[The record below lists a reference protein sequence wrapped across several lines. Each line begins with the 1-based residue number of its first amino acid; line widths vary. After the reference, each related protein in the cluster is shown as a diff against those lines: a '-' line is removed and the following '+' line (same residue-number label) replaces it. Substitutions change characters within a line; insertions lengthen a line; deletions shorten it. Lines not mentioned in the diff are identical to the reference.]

1 MKEVTYKNIKQ
12 RFEKEKLHMNIQN
25 ISKKDKNVTVELN
38 ANELVTICNV
48 LALQY
53 TELKDKESY
62 LQLYSD
68 MALARDLCQYGHVD
82 NFCLTDI
89 VHCRNKIGNGLNG
102 ICVLS
107 DDEIDTFNAYL
118 ENDDNPTAFGNT
130 NWNRIY
136 NKIVGKRRSKK
147 AEQWMKQE

>member
-1 MKEVTYKNIKQ
+1 
-12 RFEKEKLHMNIQN
+12 MNIQN
-25 ISKKDKNVTVELN
+25 ISKKDKNVTIELS
-38 ANELVTICNV
+38 ADELVTICNV
-48 LALQY
+48 LALS
-53 TELKDKESY
+53 TELKNKENY

-89 VHCRNKIGNGLNG
+89 VHCRNKIGNGLDG

-118 ENDDNPTAFGNT
+118 ENDDIPTAFGNT
-130 NWNRIY
+130 DWNKIY
-136 NKIVGKRRSKK
+136 NKIVKQKHSKK
-147 AEQWMKQE
+147 IEQWINKYNE

>member
-1 MKEVTYKNIKQ
+1 
-12 RFEKEKLHMNIQN
+12 MNIQN
-25 ISKKDKNVTVELN
+25 ISKKDKNVMVELS
-38 ANELVTICNV
+38 ADELVTICNV
-48 LALQY
+48 LALQHA
-53 TELKDKESY
+53 ELKDKESY

-89 VHCRNKIGNGLNG
+89 VNCRNKIGKGLDG

-118 ENDDNPTAFGNT
+118 EKDDIPTAFGNT
-130 NWNRIY
+130 DWNQIY
-136 NKIVGKRRSKK
+136 NKIVGRKRNEKIK
-147 AEQWMKQE
+147 QWMNQK

>member
-1 MKEVTYKNIKQ
+1 
-12 RFEKEKLHMNIQN
+12 MNIQN

-38 ANELVTICNV
+38 TNELAAICNV
-48 LALQY
+48 LALQC

-68 MALARDLCQYGHVD
+68 MALVRDLCLYGNVD

-89 VHCRNKIGNGLNG
+89 VHCRDKIGNGLDG

-118 ENDDNPTAFGNT
+118 ENDDIPTAFGNT
-130 NWNRIY
+130 DWNKIY
-136 NKIVGKRRSKK
+136 NKIVKQKHSEKI
-147 AEQWMKQE
+147 EQWINKYNE

>member
-1 MKEVTYKNIKQ
+1 
-12 RFEKEKLHMNIQN
+12 MNIQN

-38 ANELVTICNV
+38 ADELVTICNV
-48 LALQY
+48 LALS
-53 TELKDKESY
+53 TENKENY

-89 VHCRNKIGNGLNG
+89 VYCRNKIGKGLDG

-118 ENDDNPTAFGNT
+118 ENDDIPTAFGNT
-130 NWNRIY
+130 DWNKIY
-136 NKIVGKRRSKK
+136 NKIVKQKHSEKI
-147 AEQWMKQE
+147 EQWINKYNE

>member
-1 MKEVTYKNIKQ
+1 
-12 RFEKEKLHMNIQN
+12 MNIQN
-25 ISKKDKNVTVELN
+25 ISKKDKNVTIELS
-38 ANELVTICNV
+38 ADELVTICNV
-48 LALQY
+48 LALS
-53 TELKDKESY
+53 TELKNKENY

-89 VHCRNKIGNGLNG
+89 VHCRNKIGNGLYG

-118 ENDDNPTAFGNT
+118 ENDDIPTAFGNT
-130 NWNRIY
+130 DWNKIY
-136 NKIVGKRRSKK
+136 NKIVKQKHSKK
-147 AEQWMKQE
+147 IEQWINKYNE

>member
-1 MKEVTYKNIKQ
+1 
-12 RFEKEKLHMNIQN
+12 MNIQN

-38 ANELVTICNV
+38 ANELAAICNA
-48 LALQY
+48 LALQD

-68 MALARDLCQYGHVD
+68 MALARDLCLYGNVD

-89 VHCRNKIGNGLNG
+89 VHCRNKIGKGLDG

-118 ENDDNPTAFGNT
+118 ENDDIPTAFGNT
-130 NWNRIY
+130 DWNKIY
-136 NKIVGKRRSKK
+136 NKIVKQKHSEKI
-147 AEQWMKQE
+147 EQWINKYNE

>member
-1 MKEVTYKNIKQ
+1 
-12 RFEKEKLHMNIQN
+12 MNIQN

-38 ANELVTICNV
+38 ANELAIICNV
-48 LALQY
+48 LALQC

-68 MALARDLCQYGHVD
+68 MALVRDLCLYGNVD

-89 VHCRNKIGNGLNG
+89 VHCRNKIGNGLDG

-118 ENDDNPTAFGNT
+118 ENDDIPTAFGNT
-130 NWNRIY
+130 DWNKIY
-136 NKIVGKRRSKK
+136 NKIVKQKHSEKI
-147 AEQWMKQE
+147 EQWINKYNE